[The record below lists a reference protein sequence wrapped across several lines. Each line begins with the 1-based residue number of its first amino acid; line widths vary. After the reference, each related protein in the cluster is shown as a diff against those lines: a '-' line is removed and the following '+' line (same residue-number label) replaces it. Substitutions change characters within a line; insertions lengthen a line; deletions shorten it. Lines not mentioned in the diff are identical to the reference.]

1 MLITVWWSC
10 DWNKSKYLDWVGDT
24 EKKGFSKFM
33 GNFLFIQH
41 LKSNRVLM
49 YSSCREIN
57 DYICLNVRK
66 SWYTQQICEK
76 QSYTW
81 AQKDLLNEWERGMM
95 SGKRKKRGLERRGLD
110 LLQWCSD
117 APKHSLWKLLNSSED
132 GTAHLHPRE
141 KNWKTFHMKAWEDA
155 SSCVFNLWT
164 ESYCRRGDVP
174 FELGYGKTKIFVW
187 LCVCVCGR
195 QKDVTRVLRQ
205 VTLLCIIFKGR
216 LLI

>member
-33 GNFLFIQH
+33 GNLLFIQH

-49 YSSCREIN
+49 YSSCCEIN
-57 DYICLNVRK
+57 TYICLNMRK
-66 SWYTQQICEK
+66 SWYKQQICEK
-76 QSYTW
+76 QSYTGT
-81 AQKDLLNEWERGMM
+81 QKDLLNEGKEEWWVGRG
-95 SGKRKKRGLERRGLD
+95 KKRAGKRGLD

-117 APKHSLWKLLNSSED
+117 APKHSLWKLLNSRED
-132 GTAHLHPRE
+132 GTARLHPRE
-141 KNWKTFHMKAWEDA
+141 KNWKKFHMKAWEGA

-174 FELGYGKTKIFVW
+174 FELGYGKTKIFIW
-187 LCVCVCGR
+187 LFVCVCGR
-195 QKDVTRVLRQ
+195 QKGITRVLRQ
-205 VTLLCIIFKGR
+205 DTLLCIIFKGR